1 MATKEMELLKLK
13 AEKWDKLGAI
23 IEKFYTDE
31 NGEFSE
37 DNPETEGDLSDI
49 GLEAIT
55 AFGWE

>member
-1 MATKEMELLKLK
+1 MELLKLK